1 MFISVRLSS
10 CNTEQLTSVVRS
22 VRRFQVE
29 FSKGDA
35 APVGPLSEVSK
46 YRLVSGNE
54 ATRIVELYGSGL
66 NAVEVGERVGRPSRT
81 VTDVLRRAGVEIRQ
95 RTKLEEIDE
104 EEAARLYGSGL
115 SQREVGRRLG
125 VSEGSVRKLLERA
138 GVQLREPSKG
148 LPDEK
153 VLQLAAEY
161 TAGASILTLAATH
174 KLSKNTISTA
184 LHSHGVTIRQ
194 AGRPRK

>member
-1 MFISVRLSS
+1 VRLSS

-22 VRRFQVE
+22 VRRFKVE
-29 FSKGDA
+29 FSEGNA
-35 APVGPLSEVSK
+35 VPVEHPTAESK

-54 ATRIVELYGSGL
+54 AERIVELYGSGL

-95 RTKLEEIDE
+95 RTKLEEISE

-138 GVQLREPSKG
+138 GVQLRKPSKG
-148 LPDEK
+148 LPEEK

-161 TAGASILTLAATH
+161 NAGASILTLAATH
-174 KLSKNTISTA
+174 QLSKNTISTA
-184 LHSHGVTIRQ
+184 LHRAGIEIRKV
-194 AGRPRK
+194 GRPRK